1 MGQTTVRD
9 KENEF
14 RTAETEIDIMAVS
27 SAEDKYLIGE
37 CKFKRSPFN
46 YGEYLDTIAKL
57 SSEKNKAEF
66 YYALLSRSGF
76 EDNLIAEAEKDPH
89 LMLFDIEEIVGY
101 RFESITK

>member
-1 MGQTTVRD
+1 MSSWSKTVGANAFSKFSLQMETCAKD
-9 KENEF
+9 IVAENE
-14 RTAETEIDIMAVS
+14 TEKALDFI
-27 SAEDKYLIGE
+27 
-37 CKFKRSPFN
+37 RNN

-57 SSEKNKAEF
+57 SSEKKKAEF